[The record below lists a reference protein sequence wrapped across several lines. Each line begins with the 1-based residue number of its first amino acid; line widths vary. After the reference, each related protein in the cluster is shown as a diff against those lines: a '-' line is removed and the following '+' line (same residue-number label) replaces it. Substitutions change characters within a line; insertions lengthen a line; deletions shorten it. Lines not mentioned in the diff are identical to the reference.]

1 MRPRRLLIPLAV
13 LSPLALAAPATGADT
28 SVSVVDFAFEAKNV
42 KVDVGDTVT
51 WNFVEGAHTTTSD
64 RGQAERWSSG
74 PATNAPG
81 SNYKH
86 TFTKPGRFTYICLP
100 HQTFMK
106 GTVTVG
112 ADEHR
117 KSQSKFSQSRR
128 GSTVTYRF
136 TLVEA
141 AKVSIKLS
149 GAAKRS
155 EMRKR
160 LGAGRY
166 SIPFRNMKP
175 GKYTGKAT
183 FTDDF
188 GKKSVV
194 RITTTVP

>member
-13 LSPLALAAPATGADT
+13 PSALVLAAPAMAADT
-28 SVSVVDFAFEAKNV
+28 SVNVVDFAFEARNV
-42 KVDVGDTVT
+42 QIDPGDTVT
-51 WNFVEGAHTTTSD
+51 WNFAVAGHTTTSNA
-64 RGQAERWSSG
+64 GQAERWSSG
-74 PATNAPG
+74 PETNDGGTSFA
-81 SNYKH
+81 H
-86 TFTKPGRFTYICLP
+86 TFSRPGRFTYICLP
-100 HQTFMK
+100 HQSFMK

-112 ADEHR
+112 TDQVR

-128 GSTVTYRF
+128 GSTVTYKF

-155 EMRKR
+155 ATRKR
-160 LGAGRY
+160 LSAGKY

-175 GKYTGKAT
+175 GKYTGTAT

-194 RITTTVP
+194 RITTTVR